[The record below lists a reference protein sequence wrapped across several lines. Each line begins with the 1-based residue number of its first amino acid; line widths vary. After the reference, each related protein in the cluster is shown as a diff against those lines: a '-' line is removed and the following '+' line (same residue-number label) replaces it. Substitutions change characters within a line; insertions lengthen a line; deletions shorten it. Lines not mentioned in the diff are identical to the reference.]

1 MLSGL
6 EVGRRLLDQTSGL
19 AITPLVDSSQIGD
32 ASVDLRLGPDFVVM
46 RRATAV
52 AAFDPARVDEIGQR
66 VREFQDYVRRPP
78 GSAFY
83 LHPDQFA
90 IARTLEYLTLPAA
103 LSAQVAGRSSWGRLG
118 LVIQTAPLIQPGFR
132 GTITLELANVGT
144 VPIVLYVG
152 LRVAQVMFFDVV
164 GAPAL
169 AEPVS
174 QAEDVQGTDVPNSTT
189 FVRGAGEAAQ

>member
-1 MLSGL
+1 MLSGR
-6 EVGRRLLDQTSGL
+6 EIAARLRDRERGM
-19 AITPLVDSSQIGD
+19 AITPLIDSGQIGD
-32 ASVDLRLGPDFVVM
+32 AGVDLRLGPDFVVT

-66 VREFQDYVRRPP
+66 IRDYQDYLRRPP

-83 LHPDQFA
+83 LHPGQFA
-90 IARTLEYLTLPAA
+90 IARSLEYLTLPEEV
-103 LSAQVAGRSSWGRLG
+103 SAQVAGRSSWGRLG

-152 LRVAQVMFFDVV
+152 LRVAQVMFFDVTRPDEGV
-164 GAPAL
+164 KRGPGRGHVRRRRRWRR
-169 AEPVS
+169 EP
-174 QAEDVQGTDVPNSTT
+174 
-189 FVRGAGEAAQ
+189 